1 MSVSMSRAQVLVRS
15 AKAGVALVAT
25 GSIAGAVAGS
35 AAADTIPDADLAY
48 ARLLVG
54 AELLAADFYGQAIAA
69 KHYDG
74 ATLKAL
80 KRALFN
86 EQEHY
91 QVVGQILSGAG
102 QPPAV
107 AEDFDFAYPKGAFAS
122 PESIAKLGVKLE
134 TAFLGAY
141 LGAVDGLQTAALKQ
155 PAARIA
161 ASEAEHLS
169 VFARL
174 AGAGPVGISFP
185 AALTISEASDTLDGF
200 SS

>member
-1 MSVSMSRAQVLVRS
+1 MHVPMSRAQVLARS
-15 AKAGVALVAT
+15 AKAGAALVAT
-25 GSIAGAVAGS
+25 GSLAGALAGS
-35 AAADTIPDADLAY
+35 AVADTIPDADLAY

-69 KHYDG
+69 KRFDG
-74 ATLKAL
+74 PALKAL

-91 QVVGQILSGAG
+91 QAVAQILSGAG
-102 QPPAV
+102 QQPAV
-107 AEDFDFAYPKGAFAS
+107 AEDFDFVYPKAAFAS
-122 PESIAKLGVKLE
+122 QEAVAKLGVKLE

-174 AGAGPVGISFP
+174 SGADPVGLSFP
-185 AALTISEASDTLDGF
+185 SALTISEASDTLDAF